1 MLVPAAV
8 HKSNILMIMI
18 IVIILIKIMIMLMK
32 VDTMFLVNHFWKVDE
47 GIFHY
52 LFLFSIKV
60 ATSIHVMQKC
70 RIRMKM
76 RLIAKLKC
84 RWVLVILKVEIFHD
98 CVLFWVLKRLQ
109 EEGGGGGVV
118 VIDSVTNAMKPK
130 YLLQKQNR

>member
-8 HKSNILMIMI
+8 HKSNILMIMS

-32 VDTMFLVNHFWKVDE
+32 VDTMFPVNHFWKVDE

-70 RIRMKM
+70 RIHMKM

-84 RWVLVILKVEIFHD
+84 RWVLVILKVEIFHE
-98 CVLFWVLKRLQ
+98 LRPILGS
-109 EEGGGGGVV
+109 EAIAGGGGGV
-118 VIDSVTNAMKPK
+118 
-130 YLLQKQNR
+130 LLL